1 MLFNPDESV
10 EFAGNT
16 GPFVLYTYARIQSVL
31 SKAHFEFKA
40 TSDLVLNEYEKELI
54 MLLAN
59 YKGTV
64 EKAAE
69 LLSPAFI
76 ANYVYDLVK
85 SYNSFYQS
93 NPIISQEDE
102 NLKQFRL
109 NLSDLT
115 AKTIKKSLGLLGIKT
130 VNRM

>member
-1 MLFNPDESV
+1 
-10 EFAGNT
+10 
-16 GPFVLYTYARIQSVL
+16 
-31 SKAHFEFKA
+31 
-40 TSDLVLNEYEKELI
+40 LNEFEKELI
-54 MLLAN
+54 TLLTN
-59 YKGTV
+59 YKAVV

-69 LLSPAFI
+69 SLSPALI

-93 NPIISQEDE
+93 NPILKLEDE

-115 AKTIKKSLGLLGIKT
+115 GKTIKKSLELLGIGT